1 MLYFDTS
8 ILVPYYCPEEI
19 SAKAEEIILSS
30 NTPVISDLVQVE
42 LFSAVARKVR
52 ERELSRMDADKIISK
67 FISHINGNYF
77 QNEQISAHHFRL
89 ARDWLGRFSVPIRT
103 LDAIHLAIASS
114 LDATIIT
121 ADKQLAEAAVK
132 LTVKSKLVK

>member
-19 SAKAEEIILSS
+19 SEKAEEIILSC

-77 QNEQISAHHFRL
+77 QNEQIASHHYRL
-89 ARDWLGRFSVPIRT
+89 ARDWLGRFSVTMRT
-103 LDAIHLAIASS
+103 LDAIHLAVASS

-121 ADKQLAEAAVK
+121 ADKQLANAAVK
-132 LTVKSKLVK
+132 LSVKSNLVK